1 MNKYPEV
8 GEMVLQ
14 EINRQDSKWGADRL
28 QHPFEWNAILTEET
42 GEFAQEVLHN
52 EYGGDHA
59 GTALKEIIQVAVVAM
74 QIANSILLEK
84 DVLKDKGLS
93 LLQERNGE

>member
-42 GEFAQEVLHN
+42 GEFAQAVLHD

-59 GTALKEIIQVAVVAM
+59 GTALKEIIQVAAVAM
-74 QIANSILLEK
+74 QIANSILLKEDIWK
-84 DVLKDKGLS
+84 DMGLS
-93 LLQERNGE
+93 ILSGRGEE